1 MNGTFIKSKKWLVSQ
16 RAAVELRKGA
26 RMEVEVGV
34 GGEASV
40 LLHGL
45 MDEYGARTRCDGG
58 RQYE

>member
-1 MNGTFIKSKKWLVSQ
+1 
-16 RAAVELRKGA
+16 VELREGA